1 MTDGRAEWRAEW
13 TLSRHPPPGT
23 ATRHPK
29 RIHGTQRETG
39 DRIRCCGIS
48 PQLIIRFPVSPCLQV
63 FPAANRQPLTANT
76 YLGPVLP
83 GPSSDSSPSP
93 NVS

>member
-1 MTDGRAEWRAEW
+1 MDIK
-13 TLSRHPPPGT
+13 LPP
-23 ATRHPK
+23 ATRAATGHLE

-63 FPAANRQPLTANT
+63 YPAANRQ
-76 YLGPVLP
+76 YLAKVRIAYPYP
-83 GPSSDSSPSP
+83 YPYP
-93 NVS
+93 NP